1 MGTINLRIDD
11 DLKARS
17 YAVLEKLGVKP
28 SELLR
33 QTLEYVATQERLP
46 FHTTVVTDE
55 EAELL
60 ALVRDRLANPK
71 KPIRVTLDDL

>member
-11 DLKARS
+11 KLKTRS
-17 YAVLEKLGVKP
+17 YAVLERLGITP

-46 FHTTVVTDE
+46 FRAVIVSADE
-55 EAELL
+55 EALL
-60 ALVRDRLANPK
+60 EQVRQRLAEPQTAIK
-71 KPIRVTLDDL
+71 VSVDEL